1 MAVRDVSLGLLPPV
15 CVAWTRRRLRDPT
28 IIQSSLL
35 CFPLP
40 LSGAVSGLLYVQ
52 GTLAYRLPRPSG
64 LMYQCSRYTGRNLII
79 ALTINWKRS
88 YFQCL
93 IMKLIG
99 TGPIT
104 SNPPPSGSTPPQRIS
119 IAPRS
124 CLSSSSTWFLELLY
138 TACTQ
143 CKVLHLVLVLR
154 RTLWLSQLLAFPS
167 RLASGC
173 HIGPLVASDESSGC

>member
-1 MAVRDVSLGLLPPV
+1 MAVRDVSLGLPPPV
-15 CVAWTRRRLRDPT
+15 SVAWTRRRKRDPT

-64 LMYQCSRYTGRNLII
+64 LMYQCSRYPGRNLII
-79 ALTINWKRS
+79 ALTINRKRS

-104 SNPPPSGSTPPQRIS
+104 SNPPPLGSIPHPANLQCSTTLPLLQMTLSIFHRICRTPLHR
-119 IAPRS
+119 
-124 CLSSSSTWFLELLY
+124 LY
-138 TACTQ
+138 TM
-143 CKVLHLVLVLR
+143 
-154 RTLWLSQLLAFPS
+154 
-167 RLASGC
+167 
-173 HIGPLVASDESSGC
+173 